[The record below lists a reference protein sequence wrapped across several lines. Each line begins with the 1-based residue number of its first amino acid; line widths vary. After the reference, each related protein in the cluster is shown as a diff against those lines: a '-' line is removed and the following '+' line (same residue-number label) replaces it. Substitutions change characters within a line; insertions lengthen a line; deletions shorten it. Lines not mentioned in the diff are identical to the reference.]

1 MQDLL
6 IAATPPFVAA
16 VLAAAGVW
24 LRARSGTQRSARRVE
39 EARAKIAVIKSVLDA
54 HAGEVN
60 GSHDDTREML
70 MADLDAAYRQM
81 RVFEEVAQRD
91 RAHGRA
97 PDLARA
103 VLLTDHHPRTF
114 VAWSAYVLYYL
125 SLAWALLWLATAIM
139 FGLIGAFAD
148 TQESFGTRIATATG
162 ITVLAL
168 AIGLGPAIVLH
179 LLARLAVG
187 DGGAA
192 RSGPP
197 TVEP

>member
-24 LRARSGTQRSARRVE
+24 LRARSGTHRDARRVE
-39 EARAKIAVIKSVLDA
+39 EARAKIAVIRSVLDA
-54 HAGEVN
+54 HAGDAN
-60 GSHDDTREML
+60 GSHDDTRQML
-70 MADLDAAYRQM
+70 MADLDAAYREM

-91 RAHGRA
+91 EARGRA
-97 PDLARA
+97 SDLARA
-103 VLLTDHHPRTF
+103 VLLMDRQPRTV
-114 VAWSAYVLYYL
+114 VARSAYVLYYL
-125 SLAWALLWLATAIM
+125 SLAWALLWLAAAIM
-139 FGLIGAFAD
+139 FGLAGAFTD

-168 AIGLGPAIVLH
+168 AVGLGPAIVLH

-192 RSGPP
+192 RSGRP